1 MEKTEE
7 IIKRY
12 YRGETSLKE
21 EKFLKTQ
28 YRSGHLKED
37 PFLSLSYP
45 THSLPSELKE
55 KIRQGIRQ
63 RKRYKL
69 RRIYI
74 TVGSIAAIGI
84 LLLSLQG
91 IFPSGEVKNLQLSD
105 NIKRERFEDAL
116 RVIGNVLEKPSSSPE
131 KVLYE
136 DKNLIIAIE

>member
-1 MEKTEE
+1 MDKTEE

-12 YRGETSLKE
+12 YRGETSVEE
-21 EKFLKTQ
+21 EKFLKAQ

-45 THSLPSELKE
+45 THSLPSGLKE

-63 RKRYKL
+63 RKRHSL
-69 RRIYI
+69 RRVYL
-74 TVGSIAAIGI
+74 TVGSIAAMGI
-84 LLLSLQG
+84 LLFSLQG
-91 IFPSGEVKNLQLSD
+91 IFSSGRVKNLQLSD
-105 NIKRERFEDAL
+105 NTKRERFEDAL
-116 RVIGNVLEKPSSSPE
+116 RMIGNALEKPSSSQE